1 MSFEIF
7 KVEGCGRLGQ
17 FKDIQFETPNL
28 FLSRYYS
35 ENESQTT
42 LNHTLNEIKKLS
54 GIQPAF
60 KMDIPA
66 DYSIKCINYPSL
78 QTQNKNIDELK
89 ALEDLFPINTLETSV
104 PTFHVIPWDTS
115 SLYLNEGES
124 FIERLN
130 QLKKIDIRNSNFFV
144 LNVPFQQKEL
154 TIPPPSFVSVL
165 MLGDISSL
173 LNHPKFLLQYIRSVQ
188 QITPPNVTL
197 FAPMVPSS
205 YMPFLNYLGI
215 DFFDFTYLDIFYS
228 DTKIKNDFILDLNP
242 TTKNFT
248 DVLTLIKRAIDSGNL
263 RNLVRIYANSN
274 PSLKTML
281 RLADSINIFE
291 ENTPI
296 YFKKK
301 MFCTDETDLTRVEV
315 IRFRERIASRYFPP
329 SKLKGVIFLPC
340 SAKKPYSTSKSHRL
354 FHNVIKRTL
363 KSKRHSILELILT
376 SPLGVVPRE
385 LEYTFPAGHYDIPVT
400 GHWSDLEKKHLA
412 QDISSILSKID
423 FSIPLVGY
431 VKGSERKVLKKV
443 CNMFNRKITL
453 LEDDISSLTS
463 NEGLQRFSL
472 LLKEAFSQT
481 DTSLPNKHNYLTFLR
496 TIADYQ
502 FGKGVGQILLP
513 DNVRIHGKKEL
524 GLRVTLNKSHL
535 LTFRQDSGL
544 LSLSLLAGE
553 RLLGYSNN
561 FVTFDGD
568 QIIGSTIFC
577 NAIKKA
583 DREIRP
589 KDEVLVTNRDGKII
603 AVGTSQLSGGLLE
616 SMTKGKGII
625 LRKKVKQNLA
635 KH

>member
-28 FLSRYYS
+28 ILSRYYS
-35 ENESQTT
+35 ENESQRK
-42 LNHTLNEIKKLS
+42 LDHTLAGIKKLS
-54 GIQPAF
+54 GVRTPLN
-60 KMDIPA
+60 MDISD
-66 DYSIKCINYPSL
+66 DYRIECINYPSL
-78 QTQNKNIDELK
+78 QSQNKNINELK
-89 ALEDLFPINTLETSV
+89 ILKDLFPLNSLETSV
-104 PTFHVIPWDTS
+104 PTFHVIPWDAS
-115 SLYLNEGES
+115 NLYLNERES
-124 FIERLN
+124 FIDKLN
-130 QLKKIDIRNSNFFV
+130 QLKQIDIGNSNFFV

-154 TIPPPSFVSVL
+154 TIPPPSYVSVL

-173 LNHPKFLLQYIRSVQ
+173 LNHPKFLIQYIQSVQ
-188 QITPPNVTL
+188 RITPPNVTF

-205 YMPFLNYLGI
+205 YMPFLSYLGI
-215 DFFDFTYLDIFYS
+215 DFFDFTYLDLFYS
-228 DTKIKNDFILDLNP
+228 DIKPKNDLILDLNP
-242 TTKNFT
+242 TTKNYI
-248 DVLTLIKRAIDSGNL
+248 DVLTLIKRAIGSGNL
-263 RNLVRIYANSN
+263 RDLVRIYANSN

-281 RLADSINIFE
+281 KLADSTNIFE

-296 YFKKK
+296 YFKKG

-315 IRFRERIASRYFPP
+315 ERFRERIASRYFPP
-329 SKLKGVIFLPC
+329 SLLRGVIFLPC

-363 KSKRHSILELILT
+363 RSKRHSILELILT

-400 GHWSDLEKKHLA
+400 GQWSDLEKKHLT

-423 FSIPLVGY
+423 PSIPLVGY
-431 VKGSERKVLKKV
+431 IKGSERKVLKKV
-443 CNMFNRKITL
+443 CDMFNREITL

-463 NEGLQRFSL
+463 NEGLQQFSL

-481 DTSLPNKHNYLTFLR
+481 DTFLPNKHTHLTFLR
-496 TIADYQ
+496 TIADFQ

-513 DNVRIHGKKEL
+513 NDVRIHGKKEL
-524 GLRVTLNKSHL
+524 GLRVTLNKFHL

-561 FVTFDGD
+561 AVTFDGD

-577 NAIKKA
+577 NAIIKA
-583 DREIRP
+583 DRDIRP
-589 KDEVLVTNRDGKII
+589 NDEVLVTNRDGKIM
-603 AVGTSQLSGGLLE
+603 AVGISQLSGRLLE

-625 LRKKVKQNLA
+625 LRKKVK
-635 KH
+635 